1 MTRRI
6 PIALATAAF
15 ALSAHAQQRRTP
27 DPPIRQP
34 TLIQPVPD
42 AASRAQPRPAPPA
55 VPTRRPPTPLEGQ
68 QKFYDPHGPGY
79 ASLQKAH
86 EALAGFPVDPAGF
99 VDWVASVAAGR
110 IEPGPG
116 LSGPGSE
123 RSAAPDVI
131 LRNTK
136 EMPPVRFPHAP
147 HAALLGCDSC
157 HPVPFAERAG
167 AATITME
174 RIFRGEAC
182 GMCHGKVAFPAWANC
197 ERCHAVARAPGEPLY
212 GGERSASGAGPEG
225 HRR

>member
-182 GMCHGKVAFPAWANC
+182 GMCHGKVAFPPTMNC
-197 ERCHAVARAPGEPLY
+197 GRCHSVAKEVTLLR
-212 GGERSASGAGPEG
+212 
-225 HRR
+225 